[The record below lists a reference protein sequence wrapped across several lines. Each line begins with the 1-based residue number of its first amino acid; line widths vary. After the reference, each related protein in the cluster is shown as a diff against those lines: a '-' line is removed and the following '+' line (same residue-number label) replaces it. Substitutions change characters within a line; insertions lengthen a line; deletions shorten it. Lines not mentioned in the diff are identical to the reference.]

1 MRLLDL
7 IDNEIRLTRIRLRD
21 FGILVDG
28 VDPLNLPN
36 WHTKDLLKLTHS

>member
-21 FGILVDG
+21 FGILVVG
-28 VDPLNLPN
+28 VDLVNLA
-36 WHTKDLLKLTHS
+36 TGTV